1 MGSVEYVGDEF
12 NITGLT
18 EIIFEA
24 NSVYPERDRD
34 FKYVGEL
41 SRMGARIK
49 VEGNSA
55 VINGIE
61 RYSGACLV
69 APDLRAGA
77 ALVIAALAAEGFSTI
92 EDIKYILRGYENF
105 DGKIRDLGGMIQLVD
120 SDKEVQKF
128 KLMVG

>member
-1 MGSVEYVGDEF
+1 MQPQMAVTLALSQGTSV
-12 NITGLT
+12 IT
-18 EIIFEA
+18 ESIFE
-24 NSVYPERDRD
+24 NR
-34 FKYVGEL
+34 FKYVNEL
-41 SRMGARIK
+41 ARMGARIK

-61 RYSGACLV
+61 RYTGANLV

-77 ALVIAALAAEGFSTI
+77 ALVIAALAADGFSTI
-92 EDIKYILRGYENF
+92 EDIKYVLRGYEDF
-105 DGKIRDLGGMIQLVD
+105 DGKIRELGGMIQVVD